1 MERQL
6 ISKTDYRM
14 MSINTK
20 DINIPNSPQG
30 YQRSRK
36 EKNRI
41 AEIVANFDERIANE
55 PKLSYRDGHYNCFDG
70 QHTIAAR
77 KAINKGKDLMIRCK
91 VYYEQT
97 LEDEAFLFANQ
108 TGIASKPSPAVTL
121 NAYVM
126 SRNKRAVAFKRAAQK
141 GGVIIEKCT
150 KFGDYRLGCINTALK
165 IFDRIGSASF
175 TDGLKIILEAWDGVS
190 ISLRADMLEGVLGFI
205 DLYRDKY
212 VRSLLVE
219 QLKKHTPQEIL
230 NSGKLDLT
238 LTGRKRF
245 IHQIYEIYN
254 EGIECKE
261 KRLPILF

>member
-1 MERQL
+1 MYSSL
-6 ISKTDYRM
+6 
-14 MSINTK
+14 
-20 DINIPNSPQG
+20 P
-30 YQRSRK
+30 
-36 EKNRI
+36 
-41 AEIVANFDERIANE
+41 
-55 PKLSYRDGHYNCFDG
+55 
-70 QHTIAAR
+70 
-77 KAINKGKDLMIRCK
+77 
-91 VYYEQT
+91 
-97 LEDEAFLFANQ
+97 
-108 TGIASKPSPAVTL
+108 
-121 NAYVM
+121 YVM

-254 EGIECKE
+254 EGIERKE
-261 KRLPILF
+261 NYLPILF

>member
-1 MERQL
+1 MERQV

-97 LEDEAFLFANQ
+97 LEDEAFLFAN
-108 TGIASKPSPAVTL
+108 
-121 NAYVM
+121 
-126 SRNKRAVAFKRAAQK
+126 
-141 GGVIIEKCT
+141 
-150 KFGDYRLGCINTALK
+150 
-165 IFDRIGSASF
+165 
-175 TDGLKIILEAWDGVS
+175 
-190 ISLRADMLEGVLGFI
+190 
-205 DLYRDKY
+205 
-212 VRSLLVE
+212 
-219 QLKKHTPQEIL
+219 
-230 NSGKLDLT
+230 
-238 LTGRKRF
+238 
-245 IHQIYEIYN
+245 
-254 EGIECKE
+254 
-261 KRLPILF
+261 

>member
-1 MERQL
+1 M
-6 ISKTDYRM
+6 
-14 MSINTK
+14 
-20 DINIPNSPQG
+20 
-30 YQRSRK
+30 
-36 EKNRI
+36 
-41 AEIVANFDERIANE
+41 V
-55 PKLSYRDGHYNCFDG
+55 
-70 QHTIAAR
+70 
-77 KAINKGKDLMIRCK
+77 RCK

-126 SRNKRAVAFKRAAQK
+126 SRDKRAVAFKRAAQK

-219 QLKKHTPQEIL
+219 QLKKRTPQEIL
-230 NSGKLDLT
+230 NNGKLDLT

-254 EGIECKE
+254 KGIECKE
-261 KRLPILF
+261 NYLPILF